1 MDPLETLNNTEFT
14 GKQLEILQAKNS
26 TINDLDCQ
34 KLELIRRLE
43 EMEDMRNEAVN
54 KAKDLENRCIQL
66 QQMVNGQA
74 AAMAKLT
81 GQW

>member
-1 MDPLETLNNTEFT
+1 MSDVAGMTSE
-14 GKQLEILQAKNS
+14 QLAEMANDRVKIIEELQEQVALAQS
-26 TINDLDCQ
+26 GVM
-34 KLELIRRLE
+34 EL
-43 EMEDMRNEAVN
+43 EDMRNEAVN

-81 GQW
+81 GQG

>member
-1 MDPLETLNNTEFT
+1 MSDTVGMTRDELVDVVRHKENIIEALRGTLEASKEHA
-14 GKQLEILQAKNS
+14 Q
-26 TINDLDCQ
+26 
-34 KLELIRRLE
+34 

-74 AAMAKLT
+74 AAMAKLM
-81 GQW
+81 GQG

>member
-1 MDPLETLNNTEFT
+1 MSDVAGMTSE
-14 GKQLEILQAKNS
+14 QLVEMINHKVNVIEDLQE
-26 TINDLDCQ
+26 
-34 KLELIRRLE
+34 KLERATSGVLE
-43 EMEDMRNEAVN
+43 FEDMRNEAAN